1 MNNNLDN
8 TPITGEIMAGGN
20 NSAKKIVIKKVKDLT
35 DSAKDIAKNLQNGK
49 SGDMHE
55 MSRAIALLVES
66 DILKNEMIT
75 ALYEPEFVTI
85 EECRKQHEK
94 KEVDKSEVELTEVSI
109 GSLHIKGKL
118 NVMIVGMF
126 ILAVGVVFAIGKTE
140 GWW

>member
-35 DSAKDIAKNLQNGK
+35 DSARDIAKNLQNGK

-118 NVMIVGMF
+118 NVIIVGMF
-126 ILAVGVVFAIGKTE
+126 ILAVGVVFVIGKTE

>member
-35 DSAKDIAKNLQNGK
+35 DSARDIAKNLQNGK

-118 NVMIVGMF
+118 NVIIVGMF
-126 ILAVGVVFAIGKTE
+126 ILAVGVGFAIGKTE